1 MYSWS
6 FEGCIEHLL
15 GGKSLWEG
23 EGTAMN
29 KTKCISSSS
38 AFSSGERY
46 HKYISKQTFKSNGV
60 KCYVE
65 KNIAR
70 LKGERECL
78 GLLLFSRLVM
88 SNSFA
93 GHRHEPTDCSPPGSS
108 VHGISQARILEW
120 IAIFFSRA
128 SSRPRD
134 QTHVSCLGCF
144 I

>member
-1 MYSWS
+1 
-6 FEGCIEHLL
+6 
-15 GGKSLWEG
+15 
-23 EGTAMN
+23 MN

-108 VHGISQARILEW
+108 VHGILQVRILEW
-120 IAIFFSRA
+120 VAVP
-128 SSRPRD
+128 SSRGLSP
-134 QTHVSCLGCF
+134 
-144 I
+144 

>member
-1 MYSWS
+1 
-6 FEGCIEHLL
+6 
-15 GGKSLWEG
+15 
-23 EGTAMN
+23 MN

-88 SNSFA
+88 SNSFV

-120 IAIFFSRA
+120 VPFPSPGDLPTSPALAGGLFA
-128 SSRPRD
+128 AEPAGKPNKMLH
-134 QTHVSCLGCF
+134 TF
-144 I
+144 ILKTGWNSFRVDNNLI